1 MKDNIHYKSNAF
13 RNGQFMNAATKERR
27 LAKAKILL
35 NRLKAPA
42 ANNQLIFFSDEK
54 NFSKD
59 QKVNRKNN
67 RWLCGTSQKSP
78 L

>member
-1 MKDNIHYKSNAF
+1 MKDDIHYKSYAF
-13 RNGQFMNAATKERR
+13 RNGQFMNAATHERR

-54 NFSKD
+54 K
-59 QKVNRKNN
+59 
-67 RWLCGTSQKSP
+67 L